1 MRNKLSGMTMSDPET
16 HPNPITPPAFRRKV
30 ALEMGVAAFV
40 SLILIEFSTLLGP
53 LGLILIPIS
62 VWFEWFD
69 TFVHEF
75 GHALVVLI
83 STSEI
88 LEFNLYWDGGGSV
101 SYMLNS
107 AAFPIGWVGY
117 AMPPLVGAFLYWEAN
132 DRGLETQGTL
142 LAVAAVVT
150 LALLLLPKADPATT
164 LSIGAILVL
173 SLLVL
178 ALICATVLKRYIPVD
193 WVQRIVAATMITGG
207 LRSLSYLFGFGE
219 YSDAAGLAE
228 LTGMPEAF
236 WVASWLTWTA
246 LCVGVVYWLEVRD
259 RRKRWL
265 KAR

>member
-1 MRNKLSGMTMSDPET
+1 MSDSET
-16 HPNPITPPAFRRKV
+16 PSNPPQPPTFRRKV
-30 ALEMGVAAFV
+30 AREMAIAALV
-40 SLILIEFSTLLGP
+40 SLILIQFSGMLGP
-53 LGLILIPIS
+53 LGLVLIPIS
-62 VWFEWFD
+62 IWFEWFD
-69 TFVHEF
+69 TFFHEF
-75 GHALVVLI
+75 GHALVVLA

-142 LAVAAVVT
+142 LAVAIVLT

-173 SLLVL
+173 SLLML

-207 LRSLSYLFGFGE
+207 LRSVSYLFGFGE
-219 YSDAAGLAE
+219 YSDAAGLAV
-228 LTGMPEAF
+228 LTGVPEAV
-236 WVASWLTWTA
+236 WVASWLAWTA
-246 LCVGVVYWLEVRD
+246 LCVGVVFWLEVRD
-259 RRKRWL
+259 RRKRWF
-265 KAR
+265 KAQTL